1 MFVILV
7 PVFLYKDS
15 LSMIGII
22 GHGMVGSAVAHAF
35 QQTEKIIS
43 DPAFNNITVAE
54 VCSADPM
61 AIFISVPTPTDDT
74 DYSLLKSILSQI
86 KDSGYR
92 GLTVV
97 KSTVLPH
104 HLDGFDVLYN
114 PEFLSRATAVSDFI
128 SPVYVIIGGRRA
140 QELLD
145 LYNIYSTV
153 DTTNTYLLD
162 IPTACLVKY
171 TMNAFFATKVTFMNQ
186 MHEVAQK
193 MGADFDAVSSIV
205 KTHPWFGSNH
215 VSVPGPD
222 GKHGFGGPC
231 LPKDTLAL
239 TKEYQLELLNTVLEL
254 NNRYR
259 K

>member
-1 MFVILV
+1 
-7 PVFLYKDS
+7 
-15 LSMIGII
+15 MIGII

-35 QQTEKIIS
+35 RQTEQIVS
-43 DPAFNNITVAE
+43 DPALNNNTVAD
-54 VCSADPM
+54 VCSADPV
-61 AIFISVPTPTDDT
+61 AIFVSVPTPTDDS
-74 DYSLLKSILSQI
+74 DYALLKSILQQI
-86 KDSGYR
+86 KDSGYT

-104 HLDGFDVLYN
+104 HLANFDVLYN
-114 PEFLSRATAVSDFI
+114 PEFLSRATAIDDFVN
-128 SPVYVIIGGRRA
+128 PVYVIIGGDRG

-145 LYNIYSTV
+145 LYKQYSTV
-153 DTTNTYLLD
+153 DTSNTYLLD

-171 TMNAFFATKVTFMNQ
+171 TMNTFFATKVAFMNQ
-186 MHEVAQK
+186 IHEVAQK

-205 KTHPWFGSNH
+205 KTHPWIGSNH

-222 GKHGFGGPC
+222 GKPGFGGPC
-231 LPKDTLAL
+231 LPKDTAAL